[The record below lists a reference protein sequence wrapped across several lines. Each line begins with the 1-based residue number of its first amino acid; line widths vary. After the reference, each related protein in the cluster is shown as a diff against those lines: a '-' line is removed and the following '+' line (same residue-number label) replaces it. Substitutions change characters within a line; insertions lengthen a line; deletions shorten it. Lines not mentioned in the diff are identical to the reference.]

1 VSAPIKVDSSRLSGQ
16 ANVAGTEAV
25 GLGVGSGIAVVEG
38 EVETVVAGDKVG
50 DGVVARSKDG

>member
-1 VSAPIKVDSSRLSGQ
+1 
-16 ANVAGTEAV
+16 VAGTEAV